1 MGHTRDASMNT
12 IHGQP
17 PPSIAVARTVQISL
31 DVSTIE
37 EALQL
42 AEIAVRAGVDWLEAG
57 TGLLF
62 LQGMGVIRALRRQFP
77 GHPIVA
83 DMKVADGGYYFGRMV
98 AEAGATHL
106 DVLAAAH
113 PATLEGAV
121 RAAEEF
127 GLTILGDL
135 MLSPDPVAAARR
147 LQEVGM
153 HYAML
158 HLGAEHRHRHAE
170 LSALDDLDAVR
181 RAVTIPVQVVGGL
194 TVAQAVEAARR
205 GADSVVLG
213 GPLVPGDRGTGLEA
227 TLREVVSRVKAL
239 PVRGAGERAPD

>member
-1 MGHTRDASMNT
+1 MSVE
-12 IHGQP
+12 
-17 PPSIAVARTVQISL
+17 SLVSRTVQISL
-31 DVSTIE
+31 DVSTVD
-37 EALQL
+37 EALHI
-42 AEIAVRAGVDWLEAG
+42 AEIAARAGVDWLEAG

-62 LQGMGVIRALRRQFP
+62 LNGIETIRALRRHFP
-77 GHPIVA
+77 DHPIVA

-113 PATLEGAV
+113 PATLEGAA

-135 MLSPDPVAAARR
+135 MLSPDPVASARR
-147 LQEVGM
+147 LQTLGV

-158 HLGAEHRHRHAE
+158 HLGAEHRRRNPE

-181 RAVTIPVQVVGGL
+181 QAVTIPVQVVGGL
-194 TVAQAVEAARR
+194 SVSHAIEAVRR
-205 GADSVVLG
+205 GANSIVLG
-213 GPLVPGDRGTGLEA
+213 GPLVPGDRGSGLEA
-227 TLREVVSRVKAL
+227 TLREVVAAVNAL
-239 PVRGAGERAPD
+239 P

>member
-1 MGHTRDASMNT
+1 MHR
-12 IHGQP
+12 HP
-17 PPSIAVARTVQISL
+17 PPEEASSRAAVRRTVQISL
-31 DVSTIE
+31 DVSTVD
-37 EALQL
+37 EALQI

-62 LQGMGVIRALRRQFP
+62 LNGMAPIRALRRQFP
-77 GHPIVA
+77 DHPIVA

-127 GLTILGDL
+127 GLTILSDL
-135 MLSPDPVAAARR
+135 MLSPDPVVGACR
-147 LQEVGM
+147 LQELGV
-153 HYAML
+153 HYAMV
-158 HLGAEHRHRHAE
+158 HLGAEHRRRHPE
-170 LSALDDLDAVR
+170 LTALDDLDAVR
-181 RAVTIPVQVVGGL
+181 QAVTIPVQVVGGL
-194 TVAQAVEAARR
+194 SVAQAVEAARR

-213 GPLVPGDRGTGLEA
+213 GPLVPGDRGAELEA
-227 TLREVVSRVKAL
+227 TLREVVSTVRAL
-239 PVRGAGERAPD
+239 PPAAGR

>member
-1 MGHTRDASMNT
+1 MSVETLVS
-12 IHGQP
+12 
-17 PPSIAVARTVQISL
+17 RTVQISL
-31 DVSTIE
+31 DVSTVD
-37 EALQL
+37 EALHL
-42 AEIAVRAGVDWLEAG
+42 AEIAARAGVDWLEAG

-62 LQGMGVIRALRRQFP
+62 LNGLEPIRALRRHFP
-77 GHPIVA
+77 EHPIVA

-121 RAAEEF
+121 CAAEEF

-147 LQEVGM
+147 LQALGV

-158 HLGAEHRHRHAE
+158 HLGAEHRRRNPE
-170 LSALDDLDAVR
+170 LTALDDLDAVR
-181 RAVTIPVQVVGGL
+181 QAVAIPVQVVGGL
-194 TVAQAVEAARR
+194 SVAQAIQAARR
-205 GADSVVLG
+205 GANSIVLG
-213 GPLVPGDRGTGLEA
+213 GPLVPGDRGRGLEA
-227 TLREVVSRVKAL
+227 TLREVVSAVKAL
-239 PVRGAGERAPD
+239 PL

>member
-1 MGHTRDASMNT
+1 MSVETLVS
-12 IHGQP
+12 
-17 PPSIAVARTVQISL
+17 RTVQISL
-31 DVSTIE
+31 DVSTVD
-37 EALQL
+37 EALHL
-42 AEIAVRAGVDWLEAG
+42 AEIAARAGVDWLEAG

-62 LQGMGVIRALRRQFP
+62 LNGLEPIRALRRHFP
-77 GHPIVA
+77 EHPIVA

-135 MLSPDPVAAARR
+135 MLSPDPAAAARR
-147 LQEVGM
+147 LQALGV
-153 HYAML
+153 HYAMV
-158 HLGAEHRHRHAE
+158 HLGAEHRRRNPE

-181 RAVTIPVQVVGGL
+181 QAVAIPVQVVGGL
-194 TVAQAVEAARR
+194 SVTQAIEAARR
-205 GADSVVLG
+205 GANSVVLG
-213 GPLVPGDRGTGLEA
+213 GPLVPGDRGPALEA
-227 TLREVVSRVKAL
+227 TLREVVERVKAL
-239 PVRGAGERAPD
+239 PL

>member
-1 MGHTRDASMNT
+1 MASPHEPADNAGASRAGT
-12 IHGQP
+12 PLAGGGG
-17 PPSIAVARTVQISL
+17 SAVSRTVQISL
-31 DVSTIE
+31 DVSTID
-37 EALQL
+37 EALPL
-42 AEIAVRAGVDWLEAG
+42 AEIAARAGVDWLEAG

-62 LQGMGVIRALRRQFP
+62 LNGIAAIRALRRHFP
-77 GHPIVA
+77 DHPIVA

-121 RAAEEF
+121 RAAAEF

-147 LQEVGM
+147 LQALGV

-158 HLGAEHRHRHAE
+158 HLGAEHRHRNPE
-170 LSALDDLDAVR
+170 LSALDDMDAVR
-181 RAVTIPVQVVGGL
+181 QAVTIPVQVVGGL
-194 TVAQAVEAARR
+194 SVAQAVEAARR
-205 GADSVVLG
+205 GASSIVLG
-213 GPLVPGDRGTGLEA
+213 GPLVPGDRGPGLEA
-227 TLREVVSRVKAL
+227 TLREVVSAVKAL
-239 PVRGAGERAPD
+239 P